1 MLPIIL
7 GAALVGAI
15 VGAFASSGGDDKIL
29 KELKKQERKND
40 AQMQQ
45 MHIKQ
50 AQHEEQM
57 QQIQAQQTQQQE
69 QVQPM
74 QKYKRMLYGSVSLS
88 ILSAPIEGI
97 ASAIGQKMGF
107 EMWDAFGLSQFF
119 QNMLSAVL

>member
-15 VGAFASSGGDDKIL
+15 VGAFASSGSDDKVL
-29 KELKKQERKND
+29 KELKKQGRKND

-50 AQHEEQM
+50 AQHEAQM
-57 QQIQAQQTQQQE
+57 QQIQAQQTQQQI
-69 QVQPM
+69 QPI
-74 QKYKRMLYGSVSLS
+74 QKYKRMIYGSVSLS